1 LAREIASR
9 VIPAITT
16 TNSADVKNIKLVC
29 VGIGTH
35 DRSQEFAE
43 LTQFPLEYLYSDASN
58 SLYDSLE
65 LVKSNPLQLMT
76 DPRTPIAIA
85 RRFTEKRGGNLVE
98 ALRTWKPFIPPKL
111 EQGLQQGGA
120 FVFSGEQTVYGRKD
134 PATGDHADLDTLLRL
149 VVPSDSPYWSTL

>member
-1 LAREIASR
+1 M
-9 VIPAITT
+9 
-16 TNSADVKNIKLVC
+16 TNSDEKKNKEIKLVC

-35 DRSQEFAE
+35 ERALDFAE
-43 LTQFPLEYLYSDASN
+43 LTQFPLEYLNSDASN

-65 LVKSNPLQLMT
+65 LVKSNPVQLMT
-76 DPRTPIAIA
+76 DPRTPIAIVQ
-85 RRFTEKRGGNLVE
+85 RFAQNRGGNLVE

-120 FVFSGEQTVYGRKD
+120 YVFSGQQTVYGRKD

-149 VVPSDSPYWSTL
+149 VVPSESPYWSNA